1 MKIGSIIAYDCDP
14 AKLGEV
20 IKISACQIN
29 CKAYLTIKPFDNSEW
44 VYKYF
49 DEVWLLADTL

>member
-29 CKAYLTIKPFDNSEW
+29 CKTFLTIKSFDNGAW
-44 VYKYF
+44 IYKYI
-49 DEVWLLADTL
+49 DEVWLLADSF

>member
-1 MKIGSIIAYDCDP
+1 MKIGSIIAYDYDP

-29 CKAYLTIKPFDNSEW
+29 CKTYLIIKAFDNSEW
-44 VYKYF
+44 VYKYS

>member
-20 IKISACQIN
+20 LETFFYPSGE
-29 CKAYLTIKPFDNSEW
+29 LGLLVKPFDNSCKFYQYASEC
-44 VYKYF
+44 
-49 DEVWLLADTL
+49 WLLTDTL

>member
-29 CKAYLTIKPFDNSEW
+29 CKTFLTIKSFDNGPW
-44 VYKYF
+44 IYKYI
-49 DEVWLLADTL
+49 DEVWLLADSF